1 MTCRSLAGPLLFKGG
16 NRGSLPC
23 LPSHDPVCLEVMSPR
38 CAGCH
43 QGMPDPRE
51 SSPKMRKMT
60 RCQPPPDSRS
70 SCPEPAA
77 TPGGKHGRAAR
88 PALKAALT
96 VLSRTGNPLGTCLYI
111 YSHSWIRVPQLHR
124 ALASYPSGW
133 HVCQVKSCAW
143 AVSAVA
149 SLSSIPRPWLGECSL
164 QGLVLRGIERSV
176 SPVCL
181 ASPFSVRVELLE
193 RTQEVGREAVFRE
206 PALSSC
212 SRLTFE
218 IPGRPPRGHVFPFF
232 RQLPGLNVT
241 LVLPES
247 SEQEAVSL
255 TPSSHRP
262 KGGPQMGT
270 RPLSKGGRLAASQG
284 RGWASFGKTAKGK
297 AVDILK
303 SCKIS
308 RYKSNRCMGF
318 I

>member
-16 NRGSLPC
+16 NRGSIFC
-23 LPSHDPVCLEVMSPR
+23 LLSHDPVCLEVTSPR
-38 CAGCH
+38 CASCH

-51 SSPKMRKMT
+51 SSPKMRKVT
-60 RCQPPPDSRS
+60 RRQPLPYPRS
-70 SCPEPAA
+70 SCLEPAA
-77 TPGGKHGRAAR
+77 TPGSKHGRAAR

-96 VLSRTGNPLGTCLYI
+96 VFSRTGNPLGTCLYI
-111 YSHSWIRVPQLHR
+111 YSHSWIRVPQLHG
-124 ALASYPSGW
+124 ALASYPSGR

-149 SLSSIPRPWLGECSL
+149 GLSSIPCPWLGECSL

-176 SPVCL
+176 SPMGL
-181 ASPFSVRVELLE
+181 ASAFSFRVELLE

-255 TPSSHRP
+255 TPSSHRS
-262 KGGPQMGT
+262 KGGP
-270 RPLSKGGRLAASQG
+270 PNWDEALVKGGKASCRSG
-284 RGWASFGKTAKGK
+284 EGLGKFWQNSERESSGHT
-297 AVDILK
+297 
-303 SCKIS
+303 
-308 RYKSNRCMGF
+308 
-318 I
+318 